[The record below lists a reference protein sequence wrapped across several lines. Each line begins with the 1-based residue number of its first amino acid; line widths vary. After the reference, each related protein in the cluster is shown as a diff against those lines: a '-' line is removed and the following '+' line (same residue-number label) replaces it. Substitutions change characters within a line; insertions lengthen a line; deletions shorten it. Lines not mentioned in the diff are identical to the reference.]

1 MVMGG
6 ESASRR
12 RDGEENDAPR
22 GPIALEER

>member
-6 ESASRR
+6 ESAYGR

-22 GPIALEER
+22 GPIELEER